1 MDELIRFQPGGGEGG
16 DLCQELAH
24 GVAQVREKM
33 VAKVVCES
41 RLSVQ
46 TQPVTENTA
55 STVGAGNK
63 ARK

>member
-1 MDELIRFQPGGGEGG
+1 MDELIRFQQGGERC

-24 GVAQVREKM
+24 GVSWVREKA

-46 TQPVTENTA
+46 A
-55 STVGAGNK
+55 
-63 ARK
+63 

>member
-1 MDELIRFQPGGGEGG
+1 MDELIRFQQQEEGC

-24 GVAQVREKM
+24 RVSWVREKM

-46 TQPVTENTA
+46 T
-55 STVGAGNK
+55 
-63 ARK
+63 